1 MHKALY
7 LRPYSRDIGM
17 SRLFFSSVLFLFFS
31 LVSCSVTEDQ
41 SDQKRGFH
49 PISDSHSYANIEQI
63 CTKHL
68 HLDLDIDFD
77 AKIISGVA
85 RHEMDEHEANT
96 AIFDIKAL
104 DIQKVTLGKGNEIGT
119 DFELGDS
126 DEILGRPLKV
136 KIKPDTKYINI
147 YYSTTDKTQ
156 ALDWLDPAL
165 TSGKKYPF
173 MYTQGQA
180 ILTRSWIPLQDSPM
194 NRITY
199 SADVQVPSELMA
211 VMSADNPKSK
221 SEDGKYHF
229 EMKQKIPAYL
239 IAIAVGDLKYTA
251 LGDRCGIYS
260 EPELAEECAYEFT
273 DLPKMIDVAEGL
285 YGTYQWDQFD
295 MAILPYSFP
304 FGGMENPRLTFANP
318 TLIAGDQS
326 LVSVVA
332 HELAHSWS
340 GNLVTNATWN
350 DFWLNEGF
358 TVYFENRI
366 MEALYGEEIA
376 NIHKYI
382 EFQDLT
388 ATVEDMENGDHPED
402 THLKLHLHERDPDE
416 GMNDIAYV
424 KGAFFLRTIEKA
436 VGRKKFDAFLKDY
449 FDTHAFE
456 TISTEDFVDYLN
468 AELLEPGNVDFNV
481 EEWVYQPGIPDN
493 CVKIRSKRLEYMN
506 ELAKEVNN
514 GEMIFIGAD
523 ANLKRGDFITQEW
536 VAFIRGLSDDIS
548 PETMA
553 ELDEKLAFSQSAN
566 RVIKLEWFRLAVR
579 TGYKA
584 ARPHMREHLTKV
596 GRRWLI
602 EGIYRELA
610 ESDDTSDLE
619 FAKEVFDHAKNNYH
633 FVSRSTIEEIL
644 NGEG

>member
-1 MHKALY
+1 
-7 LRPYSRDIGM
+7 
-17 SRLFFSSVLFLFFS
+17 
-31 LVSCSVTEDQ
+31 
-41 SDQKRGFH
+41 
-49 PISDSHSYANIEQI
+49 
-63 CTKHL
+63 
-68 HLDLDIDFD
+68 
-77 AKIISGVA
+77 
-85 RHEMDEHEANT
+85 
-96 AIFDIKAL
+96 
-104 DIQKVTLGKGNEIGT
+104 
-119 DFELGDS
+119 
-126 DEILGRPLKV
+126 
-136 KIKPDTKYINI
+136 
-147 YYSTTDKTQ
+147 
-156 ALDWLDPAL
+156 
-165 TSGKKYPF
+165 

-180 ILTRSWIPLQDSPM
+180 ILTRSWIPLQDSPT

-211 VMSADNPKSK
+211 VMSADNPKTK
-221 SEDGKYHF
+221 SADGSYHF

-239 IAIAVGDLKYTA
+239 IAIAVGDLKYTS

-260 EPELAEECAYEFT
+260 EPELAAECAYEFT
-273 DLPKMIDVAEGL
+273 DLPKMIDVAESL
-285 YGTYQWDQFD
+285 YGDYQWDQFD

-318 TLIAGDQS
+318 TLLAGDQS

-376 NIHKYI
+376 DIHKFI
-382 EFQDLT
+382 EFQDLS

-402 THLKLHLHERDPDE
+402 THLKLHLDDRDPDE
-416 GMNDIAYV
+416 GMSDIAYV
-424 KGAFFLRTIEKA
+424 KGAFFLRTIEGE
-436 VGRKKFDAFLKDY
+436 VGRKKFDVFIKNY

-468 AELLEPGNVDFNV
+468 TELLEPNHIDFNV
-481 EEWVYQPGIPDN
+481 DEWIYQPGIPDN
-493 CVKIRSKRLEYMN
+493 CIKIRSKRLEHMD
-506 ELAKEVNN
+506 ELAQEVND

-523 ANLKRGDFITQEW
+523 ANLERSDFITQEW
-536 VAFIRGLSDDIS
+536 VAFIRGLSNDIS

-553 ELDEKLAFSQSAN
+553 ELDEKLAFSKSAN
-566 RVIKLEWFRLAVR
+566 RVIKLEWFQLAVR
-579 TGYKA
+579 IGYKA
-584 ARPHMREHLTKV
+584 ARPYMREHLTKV

-610 ESDDTSDLE
+610 ESDDKSDLE
-619 FAKEVFDHAKNNYH
+619 FAHSVFAHAKENYH
-633 FVSRSTIEEIL
+633 FVSRSTVAEIL
-644 NGEG
+644 GIE

>member
-1 MHKALY
+1 M
-7 LRPYSRDIGM
+7 RPTIERIGM
-17 SRLFFSSVLFLFFS
+17 SGLNFLSILFLFFS
-31 LVSCSVTEDQ
+31 LTSCSETGALSEK
-41 SDQKRGFH
+41 KRSFH
-49 PISDSHSYANIEQI
+49 PVSDSHSYANIEQI
-63 CTKHL
+63 RTKHL
-68 HLDLDIDFD
+68 HLDIDVDFD
-77 AKIISGVA
+77 SKMISGVA
-85 RHEMDEHEANT
+85 RHEMVDHEATT

-104 DIQKVTLGKGNEIGT
+104 DIQRVTLGKGNEIGT
-119 DFELGDS
+119 DFEIGDS

-136 KIKPDTKYINI
+136 KIKPNTKYINI

-165 TSGKKYPF
+165 TSGKKHPF

-180 ILTRSWIPLQDSPM
+180 ILTRSWIPLQDSPT

-211 VMSADNPKSK
+211 VMSADNPKTK
-221 SEDGKYHF
+221 SVDGKYHF

-239 IAIAVGDLKYTA
+239 IAIAVGDLKYTS
-251 LGDRCGIYS
+251 LGERCGIYS
-260 EPELAEECAYEFT
+260 EPELAAECAYEFT
-273 DLPKMIDVAEGL
+273 DLPKMIDAAEKL

-318 TLIAGDQS
+318 TLLAGDQS

-366 MEALYGEEIA
+366 METLYGEEIA
-376 NIHKYI
+376 DIHKFI
-382 EFQDLT
+382 EFQDLA
-388 ATVEDMENGDHPED
+388 ATVEDMENGEHPED
-402 THLKLHLHERDPDE
+402 THLKLHLDDRDPDE
-416 GMNDIAYV
+416 GMSDIAYV
-424 KGAFFLRTIEKA
+424 KGAFFLRTIEKE
-436 VGRKKFDAFLKDY
+436 VGRKKFDIFLKDY
-449 FDTHAFE
+449 FDSHAFE

-468 AELLEPGNVDFNV
+468 AELLEPNKVDFNV
-481 EEWVYQPGIPDN
+481 EEWIYQPGIPDN
-493 CVKIRSKRLEYMN
+493 CIKIRSKRLEHMD
-506 ELAKEVNN
+506 ELAQEVND

-523 ANLKRGDFITQEW
+523 ANLKRNDFITQEW
-536 VAFIRGLSDDIS
+536 VAFIRGLSNDIS

-566 RVIKLEWFRLAVR
+566 RVIKLEWYQLAVR
-579 TGYKA
+579 VGYKA
-584 ARPHMREHLTKV
+584 ARPHMKEHLMKV

-610 ESDDTSDLE
+610 ESDDKSDIAFARE
-619 FAKEVFDHAKNNYH
+619 VFKEAKENYH
-633 FVSRSTIEEIL
+633 FVSRSTVAEIL
-644 NGEG
+644 DVE

>member
-1 MHKALY
+1 MNRVLY
-7 LRPYSRDIGM
+7 ISVVFL
-17 SRLFFSSVLFLFFS
+17 LFSIMGCTGSEEETGNNREFKPV
-31 LVSCSVTEDQ
+31 
-41 SDQKRGFH
+41 H
-49 PISDSHSYANIEQI
+49 DSHSYANIEQI
-63 CTKHL
+63 RTQHL
-68 HLDLDIDFD
+68 HLDIEVNFE
-77 AKIISGVA
+77 AKTVSGVA
-85 RHEMDEHEANT
+85 RHEMADHDAKV

-104 DIQKVTLGKGNEIGT
+104 DIQKVTLGKEDEIGT

-147 YYSTTDKTQ
+147 YYSTTDETQ
-156 ALDWLDPAL
+156 AIDWLDPIL
-165 TSGKKYPF
+165 TTGKKHPF

-180 ILTRSWIPLQDSPM
+180 ILTRSWIPIQDSPT

-199 SADVQVPSELMA
+199 SADVKVPNELMA
-211 VMSADNPKSK
+211 IMSAENPKKK
-221 SEDGKYHF
+221 SEDGSYHF
-229 EMKQKIPAYL
+229 EMQQKIPAYL
-239 IAIAVGDLKYTA
+239 IAIAVGDLTYTK
-251 LGDRCGIYS
+251 LGSRSGIYS
-260 EPELAEECAYEFT
+260 EPELAEACEYEFT
-273 DLPKMIDVAEGL
+273 DLPKMVDAAEGL

-295 MAILPYSFP
+295 MVILPYSFP

-350 DFWLNEGF
+350 DFWMNEGF

-388 ATVEDMENGDHPED
+388 ATVEDMENGEHPED

-416 GMNDIAYV
+416 GMTDIAYV
-424 KGAFFLRTIEKA
+424 KGAFFLRTLEQE
-436 VGRKKFDAFLKDY
+436 VGRKKFDAFLNKY
-449 FDTHAFE
+449 FDSHAFE
-456 TISTEDFVDYLN
+456 TITTEDFVEYLN
-468 AELLEPGNVDFNV
+468 AELLEPNKIDFNI
-481 EEWVYQPGIPDN
+481 EEWIYQPGIPDN
-493 CVKIRSKRLEYMN
+493 CIQIRSKRLEHMA
-506 ELAKEVNN
+506 ELAEEVNN

-523 ANLKRGDFITQEW
+523 ANLERGDFITQEW
-536 VAFIRGLSDDIS
+536 VAFIRALSDDIS

-566 RVIKLEWFRLAVR
+566 GVIKLEWYQLAIR

-584 ARPHMREHLTKV
+584 ARPHMRDHLLKI

-602 EGIYRELA
+602 EGIYETLA
-610 ESDDTSDLE
+610 ESDDPSDVE
-619 FAKEVFDHAKNNYH
+619 FAKAVFEEAKDNYH
-633 FVSRSTIEEIL
+633 FVSRKSVEEIL
-644 NGEG
+644 GGEE

>member
-1 MHKALY
+1 M
-7 LRPYSRDIGM
+7 
-17 SRLFFSSVLFLFFS
+17 
-31 LVSCSVTEDQ
+31 
-41 SDQKRGFH
+41 
-49 PISDSHSYANIEQI
+49 
-63 CTKHL
+63 
-68 HLDLDIDFD
+68 
-77 AKIISGVA
+77 ISGVA
-85 RHEMDEHEANT
+85 RHEMVEHEATT
-96 AIFDIKAL
+96 AIFDIKAF
-104 DIQKVTLGKGNEIGT
+104 DIQKVTLGKDNEIGT

-165 TSGKKYPF
+165 TSGKKHPF

-180 ILTRSWIPLQDSPM
+180 ILTRSWIPLQDSPT

-221 SEDGKYHF
+221 SEDGSYHF

-239 IAIAVGDLKYTA
+239 IAIAVGDLKYTS

-273 DLPKMIDVAEGL
+273 DLPKMIDAAERL
-285 YGTYQWDQFD
+285 YGAYQWDQFD

-318 TLIAGDQS
+318 TLLAGDQS

-376 NIHKYI
+376 DIHKFI
-382 EFQDLT
+382 EFQDLS

-402 THLKLHLHERDPDE
+402 THLKLHLDDRDPDE
-416 GMNDIAYV
+416 GMSDIAYV
-424 KGAFFLRTIEKA
+424 KGAFFLRTIEKEI
-436 VGRKKFDAFLKDY
+436 GRK
-449 FDTHAFE
+449 T
-456 TISTEDFVDYLN
+456 
-468 AELLEPGNVDFNV
+468 
-481 EEWVYQPGIPDN
+481 
-493 CVKIRSKRLEYMN
+493 
-506 ELAKEVNN
+506 
-514 GEMIFIGAD
+514 
-523 ANLKRGDFITQEW
+523 
-536 VAFIRGLSDDIS
+536 
-548 PETMA
+548 
-553 ELDEKLAFSQSAN
+553 
-566 RVIKLEWFRLAVR
+566 
-579 TGYKA
+579 
-584 ARPHMREHLTKV
+584 LTP
-596 GRRWLI
+596 
-602 EGIYRELA
+602 
-610 ESDDTSDLE
+610 S
-619 FAKEVFDHAKNNYH
+619 
-633 FVSRSTIEEIL
+633 
-644 NGEG
+644 

>member
-1 MHKALY
+1 MRPTVENMGMNGLNY
-7 LRPYSRDIGM
+7 LSI
-17 SRLFFSSVLFLFFS
+17 LFLFFS
-31 LVSCSVTEDQ
+31 AVSCTETEDS
-41 SDQKRGFH
+41 SDKKREFR
-49 PISDSHSYANIEQI
+49 PVSDSHSYANIEQI
-63 CTKHL
+63 RTKHL
-68 HLDLDIDFD
+68 HLDIDVNFD
-77 AKIISGVA
+77 AKTISGVA
-85 RHEMDEHEANT
+85 RHEMVDHEATT

-104 DIQKVTLGKGNEIGT
+104 DIKRVTLGKGNEIGT

-126 DEILGRPLKV
+126 DDILGRPLKV

-147 YYSTTDKTQ
+147 YYSTTDETQ

-165 TSGKKYPF
+165 TSGKKHPF

-180 ILTRSWIPLQDSPM
+180 ILTRSWIPLQDSPT

-221 SEDGKYHF
+221 SADGKYHF

-239 IAIAVGDLKYTA
+239 IAIAVGDLKYTS

-260 EPELAEECAYEFT
+260 EPELAAECAYEFT
-273 DLPKMIDVAEGL
+273 DLPKMINAAEKL

-318 TLIAGDQS
+318 TLLAGDQS

-376 NIHKYI
+376 DIHKFI
-382 EFQDLT
+382 EFQDLV
-388 ATVEDMENGDHPED
+388 ATVEDMENGEHPED
-402 THLKLHLHERDPDE
+402 THLKLHLDDRDPDE
-416 GMNDIAYV
+416 GMSDIAYV
-424 KGAFFLRTIEKA
+424 KGAFFLRTIEKE
-436 VGRKKFDAFLKDY
+436 VGRKKFDIFIKEY

-456 TISTEDFVDYLN
+456 TISTEDFVDYLST
-468 AELLEPGNVDFNV
+468 ELFEPNNVQFNV
-481 EEWVYQPGIPDN
+481 EEWIYQPGIPDN
-493 CVKIRSKRLEYMN
+493 CVKIRSKRLEHMD
-506 ELAKEVNN
+506 ELAQEVNN
-514 GEMIFIGAD
+514 GEMIFIGSG
-523 ANLKRGDFITQEW
+523 ANLERSDFITQEW

-566 RVIKLEWFRLAVR
+566 RVIKLEWYQLAVR
-579 TGYKA
+579 VGYKS
-584 ARPHMREHLTKV
+584 ARPYMKEHLTKV

-602 EGIYRELA
+602 EGIYRALA
-610 ESDDTSDLE
+610 ESEDKSDLA
-619 FAKEVFDHAKNNYH
+619 FAKEVFEQAKGNYH
-633 FVSRSTIEEIL
+633 FVSRSTVAEIL
-644 NGEG
+644 GVE